1 MKKTFWELLREFSAL
16 RRPEG
21 AGSRA
26 GGFHETTI
34 LSEAAEKGDAGMEGV
49 YLNRELSWLAFNGR
63 VLEEAEREDVPLCER
78 LNFLAIYQ
86 RNLDEFFMVRVGSL
100 VDQDMLSQSIRENKT
115 HMTARAQIRAVLAQV
130 RALDQRK
137 TAVYQT
143 LMECLGNEGVGLV
156 DFRRLEREKRE
167 ALETYFDTEI
177 AVLLSPIIVGKRHR

>member
-1 MKKTFWELLREFSAL
+1 MKKTFWKLLREFSAL

-78 LNFLAIYQ
+78 LGIFSPSIKEIWTNFLWCGWAPWWI
-86 RNLDEFFMVRVGSL
+86 RTCSL
-100 VDQDMLSQSIRENKT
+100 KASGRTK
-115 HMTARAQIRAVLAQV
+115 
-130 RALDQRK
+130 
-137 TAVYQT
+137 
-143 LMECLGNEGVGLV
+143 
-156 DFRRLEREKRE
+156 
-167 ALETYFDTEI
+167 
-177 AVLLSPIIVGKRHR
+177 PI

>member
-115 HMTARAQIRAVLAQV
+115 HMTAREQIRAVLAQV
-130 RALDQRK
+130 RALDQKNR
-137 TAVYQT
+137 
-143 LMECLGNEGVGLV
+143 CLSNPDGVPG
-156 DFRRLEREKRE
+156 E
-167 ALETYFDTEI
+167 
-177 AVLLSPIIVGKRHR
+177 